1 MCKGAS
7 AAAVEAA
14 SDGGSDEER
23 AAPKRRACCRTFL
36 KVDGL
41 PRPPRTVK
49 HCQGA
54 FCSLA
59 LGTAGLG
66 ALWAMF
72 LRLLA
77 PRPWARG
84 ALAAQTIC
92 SVAGLAP
99 LTAFASKGFLHPKY
113 LRVEL
118 DALEHPSGAL
128 VSSGAMAFAPLS
140 RCLHAH
146 GLEAAARWV
155 WMGSYGVHVVLML
168 RLSAVAWRRR
178 GDPRTLAHATPA
190 WFVVYV
196 GVAVY
201 AAVATT
207 MRVPESLVAFSLWL
221 GVANLVWELPLVTYR
236 LRTRERLPRAAYPT
250 FAIYMAPSSLCCSAW
265 LTHLR
270 ARRPGATFSDL
281 GVVPAALTVVLAAL
295 ACATAAPVFSR
306 YKRFFVDE
314 PVLPSWASFTFPTVI
329 FANAVGRLNLLCPSA
344 RCLLAPLAWLL
355 FANAN
360 LVVLAV
366 WCGYVRMF
374 LDGSLFVDY
383 LDAARCLAYDD
394 SVSPV
399 ATALVLLPG
408 PRKPQWTE
416 YSPPAIIPGGDAEDA
431 NAAVDFDGVSVV
443 TPEDAPKGEPPA
455 GVDVVPDA

>member
-7 AAAVEAA
+7 ATAVEAA
-14 SDGGSDEER
+14 SDGGSDGER
-23 AAPKRRACCRTFL
+23 AAPTRRACCRTFL

-99 LTAFASKGFLHPKY
+99 LVAFASKGFLHPKF

-146 GLEAAARWV
+146 GLEAAAR
-155 WMGSYGVHVVLML
+155 
-168 RLSAVAWRRR
+168 
-178 GDPRTLAHATPA
+178 
-190 WFVVYV
+190 
-196 GVAVY
+196 
-201 AAVATT
+201 
-207 MRVPESLVAFSLWL
+207 
-221 GVANLVWELPLVTYR
+221 
-236 LRTRERLPRAAYPT
+236 
-250 FAIYMAPSSLCCSAW
+250 
-265 LTHLR
+265 
-270 ARRPGATFSDL
+270 
-281 GVVPAALTVVLAAL
+281 
-295 ACATAAPVFSR
+295 
-306 YKRFFVDE
+306 
-314 PVLPSWASFTFPTVI
+314 
-329 FANAVGRLNLLCPSA
+329 
-344 RCLLAPLAWLL
+344 
-355 FANAN
+355 
-360 LVVLAV
+360 
-366 WCGYVRMF
+366 
-374 LDGSLFVDY
+374 
-383 LDAARCLAYDD
+383 
-394 SVSPV
+394 
-399 ATALVLLPG
+399 
-408 PRKPQWTE
+408 
-416 YSPPAIIPGGDAEDA
+416 
-431 NAAVDFDGVSVV
+431 
-443 TPEDAPKGEPPA
+443 
-455 GVDVVPDA
+455 